1 MQLRLSSSCSCC
13 LFKPLLSLRFEC
25 CKRLHVIYSFSKSF
39 MKINPPR
46 AKSFKSFI
54 KYVTPN
60 IFPFLQCLIFSS
72 SLGFSLGKRRA
83 APFFSQALTL
93 GLRSQWHRWGL
104 AAWRGVN
111 ANGVHDQTKGVL
123 QAPNC
128 LGIDGKHHLLP
139 TFFFRTR
146 RKCKT
151 VEKGRDNSKKIH
163 RSSHMLWYSGVYVAP
178 VSWPRYISWRGPC
191 RWWTLL
197 PTHGQRGWRFD
208 HQGVSCCPGNVG
220 HFQGHNTTK

>member
-151 VEKGRDNSKKIH
+151 VEKGRDNSKKNTSQQSYALILGGICRTCLMAEVYFMK
-163 RSSHMLWYSGVYVAP
+163 RSLSLMNSSANSWSTRLKIRSPRCVMLPWQRRTL
-178 VSWPRYISWRGPC
+178 PRS
-191 RWWTLL
+191 
-197 PTHGQRGWRFD
+197 
-208 HQGVSCCPGNVG
+208 
-220 HFQGHNTTK
+220 